1 MFSASARS
9 RYNCAIASTS
19 CSSEVTRTAY
29 SYTSWPR
36 CNSAMPVS
44 TRCPVVGSCS
54 STASASRTFRRRIT
68 TRRGRLQPLN
78 CNWLL
83 KPSQPAPAATQS
95 CRTQSFSMCR
105 FTFEVFFSLNK
116 YGKLR
121 RSASCII
128 RSVPQ
133 LISPRN
139 RCGHCSRGH
148 ASSQAQSPGCAYW
161 EAVCDSRPAPPPPTP
176 SEWPRQ
182 NNSGTHARVD
192 QACRDCTPARPS
204 PDAHTAAS
212 PSRPYPESTAHL
224 ITADKW
230 PPTVGASIPYT
241 LLPPHVET
249 RAGWHLRCVP
259 AACPATAAARCHCV
273 PC

>member
-83 KPSQPAPAATQS
+83 KPSQPAPAVLPDPEFLNVPLHLRGLLQLEQVRQAT
-95 CRTQSFSMCR
+95 SFG
-105 FTFEVFFSLNK
+105 FLHHPLGAPTD
-116 YGKLR
+116 
-121 RSASCII
+121 IT
-128 RSVPQ
+128 
-133 LISPRN
+133 
-139 RCGHCSRGH
+139 
-148 ASSQAQSPGCAYW
+148 SQQM
-161 EAVCDSRPAPPPPTP
+161 RP
-176 SEWPRQ
+176 
-182 NNSGTHARVD
+182 
-192 QACRDCTPARPS
+192 
-204 PDAHTAAS
+204 
-212 PSRPYPESTAHL
+212 
-224 ITADKW
+224 
-230 PPTVGASIPYT
+230 
-241 LLPPHVET
+241 LLP
-249 RAGWHLRCVP
+249 RARI
-259 AACPATAAARCHCV
+259 
-273 PC
+273 